1 MRFVKLGVL
10 LSCTVLAG
18 CGGPLT
24 KAQVV
29 EKYRG
34 NTVSKLTSEKR
45 LDHLGPNNPSLGTR
59 YIYHQ
64 TDGQAVYSKRTDK
77 GYARREAG
85 RWWAGDDKICYSMR
99 VTRSEDPEGDSCAPA
114 GTDAAWSTFERGDT
128 QNLRRPV
135 RTARGGQSDIG
146 FGWDKVLAGAGA
158 ALVVAGGVAK
168 ASEALCGS
176 GGCPAGAS
184 ASATSQPKA
193 TSSGNARSS
202 RSGTREAKSGYKITS
217 RIPYERHTQEVV
229 ARGRCANGK
238 TFNVRYRPDNNPKY
252 FIYNL
257 GGSSVD
263 DVASRFCS

>member
-18 CGGPLT
+18 CGEPLT

-45 LDHLGPNNPSLGTR
+45 LDHLGPNNPSLGKR

-99 VTRSEDPEGDSCAPA
+99 VTRAEDPEGDSCAPA

-135 RTARGGQSDIG
+135 KRARGGNSDIG
-146 FGWDKVLAGAGA
+146 FGYDKVLALAGA
-158 ALVVAGGVAK
+158 ALVVGGGLAK
-168 ASEALCGS
+168 AADAVCGA
-176 GGCPAGAS
+176 GGCPA
-184 ASATSQPKA
+184 SQAAPANGNSRA
-193 TSSGNARSS
+193 TSSSGAKSSGAGQSANA
-202 RSGTREAKSGYKITS
+202 SGYKITETIKYM
-217 RIPYERHTQEVV
+217 RNEQTVV
-229 ARGRCANGK
+229 ARGRCNNGNS
-238 TFNVRYRPDNNPKY
+238 FNIRYHPDNSPKF
-252 FIYNL
+252 FIYST
-257 GGSSVD
+257 GGSSID
-263 DVASRFCS
+263 NVAKRFCS